1 MDNQLS
7 IVIPTFNNSEQIIYL
22 IEDLY
27 NEFIDFNIE
36 IILIND
42 CSDDL
47 TDVNIKSNIKKFKKF
62 TYLRMKYNVGEIDAV
77 KTGLKFVNFNN
88 IIIMD
93 DDYQHSP
100 KEAKSLA
107 VHGLKSTNKATYVIF
122 NQLKHSNLRVFFS
135 KCFNFFMKFF
145 QKKTAY
151 ISSFKFIKKEI
162 LRDFFESNYIDLD
175 NFILNKYDVSTI
187 KLKHNRSNLSKSR
200 YSFIAL
206 INQFISR
213 YLDFNRYFS
222 IFIKTLILISF
233 LY

>member
-1 MDNQLS
+1 
-7 IVIPTFNNSEQIIYL
+7 
-22 IEDLY
+22 
-27 NEFIDFNIE
+27 
-36 IILIND
+36 
-42 CSDDL
+42 
-47 TDVNIKSNIKKFKKF
+47 
-62 TYLRMKYNVGEIDAV
+62 MKYNVGEIDAV

-122 NQLKHSNLRVFFS
+122 NQLKHSNLRVFS

-145 QKKTAY
+145 KKL
-151 ISSFKFIKKEI
+151 FIF
-162 LRDFFESNYIDLD
+162 LV
-175 NFILNKYDVSTI
+175 LNLS

-233 LY
+233 LYSIFKILKIFISKILLILI